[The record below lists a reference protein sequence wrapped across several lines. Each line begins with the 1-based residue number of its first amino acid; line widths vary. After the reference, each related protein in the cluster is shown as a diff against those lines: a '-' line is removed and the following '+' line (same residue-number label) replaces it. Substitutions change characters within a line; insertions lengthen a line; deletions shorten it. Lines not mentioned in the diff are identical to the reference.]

1 MKGLSGQTYYEVQEG
16 ESVSLSCTP
25 LPETVALDWELPH
38 PSTVVQYQE
47 PLRHTLT
54 IHGANINH
62 NGNYTCSVVG
72 DETSSITAYVRVL
85 ESKIIEL
92 TSVLIFKCLLITG
105 CLEDLSGGLFW
116 STAFDGDT
124 VSRPCRDVDESFRC
138 IVLTEVGVSKVLLAR
153 HI

>member
-1 MKGLSGQTYYEVQEG
+1 MCLFLGVFLSGETYYEVQEG
-16 ESVSLSCTP
+16 ESVSLTCMP

-38 PSTVVQYQE
+38 TNTEVQYQE

-72 DETSSITAYVRVL
+72 DETSSITAHVRVL

-92 TSVLIFKCLLITG
+92 ISVLI
-105 CLEDLSGGLFW
+105 
-116 STAFDGDT
+116 
-124 VSRPCRDVDESFRC
+124 
-138 IVLTEVGVSKVLLAR
+138 
-153 HI
+153 